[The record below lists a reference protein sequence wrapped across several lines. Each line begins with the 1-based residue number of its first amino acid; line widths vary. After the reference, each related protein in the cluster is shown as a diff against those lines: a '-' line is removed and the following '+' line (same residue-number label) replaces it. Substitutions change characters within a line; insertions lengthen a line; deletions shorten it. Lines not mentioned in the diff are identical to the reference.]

1 MQISLCHPSYQAFFT
16 QCPIRAPA
24 AVVIAAFPRCQH
36 LLQWRIN
43 IKFHSPGGT
52 TMLFQHQFPTRARV
66 QIATLSSN
74 SLRQT
79 AHSHRASVQQA
90 AKLVASILRVAKVTA
105 DLAESNGSL
114 PPLYDS
120 HHLQADPGISSG
132 TLRSVIEY
140 GLPLPF

>member
-1 MQISLCHPSYQAFFT
+1 MSSFISSIFHAMSYQSTCCSCNRSIPQVSALASMTNKHTISFA
-16 QCPIRAPA
+16 RWHDH
-24 AVVIAAFPRCQH
+24 AFPTPVSDQG
-36 LLQWRIN
+36 
-43 IKFHSPGGT
+43 P
-52 TMLFQHQFPTRARV
+52 
-66 QIATLSSN
+66 SN

-79 AHSHRASVQQA
+79 AHSHRASVHQA